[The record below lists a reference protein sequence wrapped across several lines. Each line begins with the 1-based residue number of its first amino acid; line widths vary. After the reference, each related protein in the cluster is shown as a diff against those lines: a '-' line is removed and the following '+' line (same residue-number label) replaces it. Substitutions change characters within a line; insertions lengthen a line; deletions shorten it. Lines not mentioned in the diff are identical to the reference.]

1 MKFLGIRLTWDV
13 SFPFTRFLALPTCP
27 YLEDERSVSC
37 KPSNLCLTSEV
48 LALMMSGF
56 HGLKKKG
63 VEISL
68 AMLNV
73 SFARSLAPEELSQ
86 KSKISKT
93 LKLNKITKF
102 QENI

>member
-1 MKFLGIRLTWDV
+1 
-13 SFPFTRFLALPTCP
+13 
-27 YLEDERSVSC
+27 
-37 KPSNLCLTSEV
+37 
-48 LALMMSGF
+48 MMSGF
-56 HGLKKKG
+56 HGLKKG